1 MSALQSHL
9 ARWAATFAELADPR
23 DPARRLLSRSAVFFL
38 VGGAFHLLVWGLDG
52 GPWAGPVTWRKPIV
66 FGLSIG
72 LTSLSLSWMLGR
84 LRPANRLRAARIY
97 TVAMV
102 LEYGLIVMQRW
113 RGVGSHFNFATVLDN
128 VVFGLMGALVLVASA
143 VIVVWT
149 HEALRTPGLA
159 VDTRVAVV
167 GGLLLLD
174 VGLVVGV
181 LIAMV
186 GSIAVNAHAPG
197 LALVAAG
204 LKPAHAIA
212 LHGPQTLP
220 VLAGLLPL
228 VVDDAAR
235 RARWIGAAGLV
246 QLLLCV
252 AVAIAAAMGSVR

>member
-1 MSALQSHL
+1 M
-9 ARWAATFAELADPR
+9 
-23 DPARRLLSRSAVFFL
+23 FFL
-38 VGGAFHLLVWGLDG
+38 VAGLFHLLVWGIDG

-84 LRPANRLRAARIY
+84 LPAANRLRAARIY

-113 RGVGSHFNFATVLDN
+113 RGVASHFNFATVLDN
-128 VVFGLMGALVLVASA
+128 VIFGLMGAFILVASA

-149 HEALRTPGLA
+149 REALRTRGLA
-159 VDTRVAVV
+159 SDTRVAIV

-174 VGLVVGV
+174 IGLLVGV
-181 LIAMV
+181 LITVV
-186 GSIAVNAHAPG
+186 GNIAANAHVPG
-197 LALVAAG
+197 LEIVAAG

-220 VLAGLLPL
+220 LLAGVLPL
-228 VVDDAAR
+228 VVGDAHR
-235 RARWIGAAGLV
+235 RARWIGAAGLA